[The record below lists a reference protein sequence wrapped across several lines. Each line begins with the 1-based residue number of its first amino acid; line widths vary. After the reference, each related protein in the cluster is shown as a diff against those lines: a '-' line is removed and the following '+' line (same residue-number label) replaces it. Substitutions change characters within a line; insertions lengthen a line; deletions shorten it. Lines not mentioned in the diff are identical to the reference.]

1 MTTNKKYWENIQ
13 KLKNVIESGKFN
25 LFEIECFLEG
35 LELLGNENFSFWL
48 NAVSYASVNMD
59 VIVLKQFIS
68 IISMMSKSELRT
80 LIKSLQDNRAILEN
94 PYSTFFQVLNSIS
107 VTRKDNFQQMENVS
121 LKK

>member
-1 MTTNKKYWENIQ
+1 MTTNKEYLENIQ

-80 LIKSLQDNRAILEN
+80 LIKSLQDNRAI
-94 PYSTFFQVLNSIS
+94 
-107 VTRKDNFQQMENVS
+107 
-121 LKK
+121 

>member
-1 MTTNKKYWENIQ
+1 MTTNKEYLENIQ

>member
-1 MTTNKKYWENIQ
+1 MTTNKEYLENIQ

-68 IISMMSKSELRT
+68 IIRMLCKSELRT

>member
-1 MTTNKKYWENIQ
+1 MTTNKEYLENIQ

-59 VIVLKQFIS
+59 VIVLKHFIS